1 MRTEDL
7 NLVVINDSPYFP
19 GAVMQ
24 PEVKAEVMKR
34 FPHSTRFGIFQVFW
48 KQ

>member
-1 MRTEDL
+1 MR
-7 NLVVINDSPYFP
+7 
-19 GAVMQ
+19 

-34 FPHSTRFGIFQVFW
+34 FLQTTPFGIFQVVW

>member
-1 MRTEDL
+1 
-7 NLVVINDSPYFP
+7 
-19 GAVMQ
+19 VMQ